1 MEGANNAQRLLW
13 YSEEVLFQIGC
24 FAILADRRLTN
35 IFKYGESF
43 NIWNFSPVHVQ
54 LLDHCSLY
62 VGH

>member
-1 MEGANNAQRLLW
+1 MMEGANNAHRLLW

-43 NIWNFSPVHVQ
+43 NI
-54 LLDHCSLY
+54 
-62 VGH
+62 